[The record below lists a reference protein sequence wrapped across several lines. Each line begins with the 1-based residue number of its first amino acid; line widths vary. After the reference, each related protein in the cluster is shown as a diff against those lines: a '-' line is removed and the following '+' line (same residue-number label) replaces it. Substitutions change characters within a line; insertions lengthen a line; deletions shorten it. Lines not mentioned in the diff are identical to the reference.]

1 MMKEEREVTV
11 NFWVKGAFRVYLKSC
26 LMKNED
32 IYRLNNDL
40 GNIQAFGT
48 MKMIDK
54 GGEKERVED
63 RPVS

>member
-1 MMKEEREVTV
+1 
-11 NFWVKGAFRVYLKSC
+11 LI
-26 LMKNED
+26 KNED

-40 GNIQAFGT
+40 GNIQAFGI

-54 GGEKERVED
+54 EGEKERVED